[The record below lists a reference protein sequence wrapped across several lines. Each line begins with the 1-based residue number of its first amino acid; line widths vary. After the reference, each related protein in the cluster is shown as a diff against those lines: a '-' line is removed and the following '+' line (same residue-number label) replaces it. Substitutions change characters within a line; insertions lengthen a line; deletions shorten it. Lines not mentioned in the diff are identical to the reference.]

1 MSDKQQSYT
10 LILPEGDSKVMVYPS
25 LPEKLSLNDTPK
37 EGLSETNFKKLW
49 SLHPEEYGTVKMYGN
64 EIATPRWQQ
73 TFGQDYYFSGMT
85 HKAVPLEDDFLKTLL
100 AFVNKHSLKYGLRE
114 ESEGR
119 SLLEYKQVL
128 VNWYED
134 GNHYIGKHSDNES
147 QLVPNSAI
155 YSFSFGQER
164 DFVITSK
171 KSRRDTPSSES
182 QRDTALQYRKVITM
196 PTNSLLVMC
205 GEMQKYYKHEVP
217 KRALS
222 KCPDPRINVTMRLF
236 E

>member
-85 HKAVPLEDDFLKTLL
+85 HKAVPLEDDFLITDKLDKTEWNPVSSCYLFCDIPIL
-100 AFVNKHSLKYGLRE
+100 FFCK
-114 ESEGR
+114 
-119 SLLEYKQVL
+119 
-128 VNWYED
+128 
-134 GNHYIGKHSDNES
+134 
-147 QLVPNSAI
+147 NSI
-155 YSFSFGQER
+155 
-164 DFVITSK
+164 
-171 KSRRDTPSSES
+171 
-182 QRDTALQYRKVITM
+182 QYTC
-196 PTNSLLVMC
+196 L
-205 GEMQKYYKHEVP
+205 G
-217 KRALS
+217 
-222 KCPDPRINVTMRLF
+222 F
-236 E
+236 